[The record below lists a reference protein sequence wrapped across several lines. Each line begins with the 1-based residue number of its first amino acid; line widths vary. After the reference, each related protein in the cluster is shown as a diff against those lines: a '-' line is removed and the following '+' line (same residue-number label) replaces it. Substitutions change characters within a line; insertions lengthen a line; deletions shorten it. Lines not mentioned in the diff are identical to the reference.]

1 MSGFLLTKRPITLHH
16 IPADT
21 RRKGNGCQPERAP
34 TARPVSVSPA
44 RLPCH
49 SRSCELQCARFG
61 GVLMGSA
68 ARPDTGI
75 CRLGARD
82 VPAKAVAGSAP
93 ITPLCICAVCLAG
106 ARVAGWPSFSGG
118 AVVAR
123 HAGWGG
129 EAGGW
134 GLLKGPTGGGGG
146 SARCPWPGAD
156 GGWGLPDG
164 CDLGRR
170 AVTARRH

>member
-68 ARPDTGI
+68 ARPETGI

-106 ARVAGWPSFSGG
+106 ARVAGWPLSLAGPWWPGTPGG
-118 AVVAR
+118 QGGGVA
-123 HAGWGG
+123 A
-129 EAGGW
+129 A
-134 GLLKGPTGGGGG
+134 LKGPNGMGGA
-146 SARCPWPGAD
+146 SARCPWPELVGGAYC
-156 GGWGLPDG
+156 PDG
-164 CDLGRR
+164 LDP
-170 AVTARRH
+170 VARGVKPRP